1 MQVFVVFI
9 FSRLSSYDFYDG
21 KGEKKMEVRV
31 REGDSFSY
39 YGRLFKVPLDLITDS
54 NEKVK
59 ASSLKSGT
67 IIVIPGCVSVP
78 YTIKE
83 DDTLWKIGNE
93 KNLPIDAIMIL
104 NQMKDPNVL
113 IPGET
118 LFLPERISKQN
129 VYSKLPF
136 GSGIVVK
143 QIRTLKKYYPFIN
156 VETIGTS
163 VLGNPIQE
171 IRIGKGSKKVHM
183 NASFHANEWITTMVL
198 MTLVNQ
204 YLISLTNRT
213 AIRGIN
219 TINLYNEVE
228 LSIVPLVNPDG
239 VDLVL
244 NGPPTSRR
252 DEVVNF
258 NEGSNEFVH
267 WKANI
272 RGVDLNN
279 QFPANWE
286 IEMERKEP
294 KSPAP
299 RDYPG
304 NSCLSEP
311 EAIAMADLMKKN
323 HYDRILAFHTQGEEF
338 YWGYEGFEP
347 PESEVLAKEFE
358 RVSGYKA
365 IRNVDSHAGFK
376 DWYIQEFKR
385 PGFTL
390 ELGRGINPLPLS
402 QFNDILQ
409 KVEGIFLA
417 SLYL

>member
-1 MQVFVVFI
+1 
-9 FSRLSSYDFYDG
+9 
-21 KGEKKMEVRV
+21 MEVRV
-31 REGDSFSY
+31 RDGDSFSY
-39 YGRLFKVPLDLITDS
+39 YGRLFMVPLELIIDS
-54 NEKVK
+54 NEKVNT
-59 ASSLKSGT
+59 SSLKAGT
-67 IIVIPGCVSVP
+67 KIIIPGYVSVP

-93 KNLPIDAIMIL
+93 NNIPIDGVMLL
-104 NQMKDPNVL
+104 NQLKDPNRL
-113 IPGET
+113 IPGEI
-118 LFLPERISKQN
+118 LYLPERISKQN
-129 VYSKLPF
+129 ISTKLPF
-136 GSGIVVK
+136 GSEILMK
-143 QIRTLKKYYPFIN
+143 QMKTLKKYYPFIN
-156 VETIGTS
+156 VDTIGTS
-163 VLGNPIQE
+163 VLGKPIQE
-171 IRIGKGSKKVHM
+171 IRIGKGMKKVHI

-213 AIRGIN
+213 PIRGIN
-219 TINLYNEVE
+219 TINLYNETE
-228 LSIVPLVNPDG
+228 LSIVPMVNPDG

-244 NGPPTSRR
+244 NGPPTSCRN
-252 DEVVNF
+252 DVMNI

-286 IEMERKEP
+286 IEQERKEP
-294 KSPAP
+294 KAPAP
-299 RDYPG
+299 RDFPG
-304 NSCLSEP
+304 TSSLSEP
-311 EAIAMADLMKKN
+311 EAIAMADLMKNN

-347 PESEVLAKEFE
+347 PESEVIAREFE

-365 IRNVDSHAGFK
+365 IQNVDSHAGFK

-385 PGFTL
+385 PGFTI

-402 QFNDILQ
+402 QFNDILK

>member
-1 MQVFVVFI
+1 
-9 FSRLSSYDFYDG
+9 
-21 KGEKKMEVRV
+21 MEVRV
-31 REGDSFSY
+31 RDGDSFSY
-39 YGRLFKVPLDLITDS
+39 YGRLFRVPLELITDS
-54 NEKVK
+54 NVK
-59 ASSLKSGT
+59 ANAVSLKPGEK
-67 IIVIPGCVSVP
+67 IVIPGYVSVP
-78 YTIKE
+78 YTIEE

-93 KNLPIDAIMIL
+93 KNVPIDAIMIL
-104 NQMKDPNVL
+104 NQMKNPNRL
-113 IPGET
+113 IPGEI
-118 LFLPERISKQN
+118 LYLPERIVKQN
-129 VYSKLPF
+129 VSSKLPF
-136 GSGIVVK
+136 GSGILVK
-143 QIRTLKKYYPFIN
+143 QIKTLKKYYPFIN

-171 IRIGKGSKKVHM
+171 IRIGKGLKKVHM
-183 NASFHANEWITTMVL
+183 NASFHANEWITTMIV
-198 MTLVNQ
+198 MNLVNR
-204 YLISLTNRT
+204 YLISLTNRD

-219 TINLYNEVE
+219 TINLYNETE
-228 LSIVPLVNPDG
+228 LSIVPMVNPDG

-244 NGPPTSRR
+244 NGPPKSCR
-252 DEVVNF
+252 DEVVNI
-258 NEGSNEFVH
+258 NEGSNDFVH

-286 IEMERKEP
+286 IEQERKEP

-304 NSCLSEP
+304 ESSLSEP
-311 EAIAMADLMKKN
+311 EAIAMANLMKKN

-347 PESEVLAKEFE
+347 LESGILAKEFE

-385 PGFTL
+385 PGFTI

-402 QFNDILQ
+402 QFHDILL

>member
-1 MQVFVVFI
+1 
-9 FSRLSSYDFYDG
+9 
-21 KGEKKMEVRV
+21 
-31 REGDSFSY
+31 
-39 YGRLFKVPLDLITDS
+39 
-54 NEKVK
+54 
-59 ASSLKSGT
+59 
-67 IIVIPGCVSVP
+67 
-78 YTIKE
+78 
-83 DDTLWKIGNE
+83 
-93 KNLPIDAIMIL
+93 
-104 NQMKDPNVL
+104 
-113 IPGET
+113 
-118 LFLPERISKQN
+118 
-129 VYSKLPF
+129 
-136 GSGIVVK
+136 
-143 QIRTLKKYYPFIN
+143 
-156 VETIGTS
+156 
-163 VLGNPIQE
+163 
-171 IRIGKGSKKVHM
+171 
-183 NASFHANEWITTMVL
+183 
-198 MTLVNQ
+198 
-204 YLISLTNRT
+204 
-213 AIRGIN
+213 
-219 TINLYNEVE
+219 
-228 LSIVPLVNPDG
+228 
-239 VDLVL
+239 
-244 NGPPTSRR
+244 
-252 DEVVNF
+252 VVNF

-286 IEMERKEP
+286 IEKERKEP